1 MNRIELV
8 GRLTAKPEL
17 RYTNSN
23 VAFSNFTIAVNR
35 PKQKDKEQETDFIDC
50 RVWRGQA
57 ENLANYQD
65 KGSLISVEGSLRK
78 ESYQDKDG
86 NKKYVVYALVDRI
99 GYLESKKIKENQNVD
114 LHNQRSDYI
123 EDDPFADFGNQV
135 SIEND
140 DFLE

>member
-23 VAFSNFTIAVNR
+23 IPFSSFTIAVNR

-78 ESYQDKDG
+78 ESYQDQEG
-86 NKKYVVYALVDRI
+86 NKKYVVYVSVDRI
-99 GYLESKKIKENQNVD
+99 GYLESKKARENQDID
-114 LHNQRSDYI
+114 LHSQRNDYI
-123 EDDPFADFGNQV
+123 TEDPFADFGDSV
-135 SIEND
+135 AID
-140 DFLE
+140 DNFLE